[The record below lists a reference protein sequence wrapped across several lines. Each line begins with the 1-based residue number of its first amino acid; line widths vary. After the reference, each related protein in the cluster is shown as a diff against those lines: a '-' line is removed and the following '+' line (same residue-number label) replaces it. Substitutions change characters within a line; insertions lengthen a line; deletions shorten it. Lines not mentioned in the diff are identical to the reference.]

1 MEDTPKTVNNE
12 NKEEV
17 VQNENKEEASSL
29 STETEKKSTIS
40 ELMEEKDVEKQSLD
54 KLQNRRTVDSLLDC
68 LLFLTKYHK
77 RESSADSIM
86 FSLPIHNQL
95 MNYSMFTQ
103 AANRLGLITKN
114 VKRSKIKDI
123 TKLALPSVL
132 LLDKNRACILLDY
145 DVEKGIASTIIPGI
159 SLGQTNIGIERL
171 ESEFTGEVVIV
182 KPEYNY
188 KNRIESEIIIDN
200 PKSWFWDTMK
210 RNIGIYKQVAIISV
224 FINLF
229 ILATP
234 LFTMNVYDRVLPNN
248 AMETLWALF
257 IGITII
263 MIFDFI
269 MKMVRSYFLGIAG
282 KRADTV
288 ISNKIFNH
296 LLNIKMEAKPA
307 STGQFV
313 SRLQSYESVREFFT
327 SATIAAIV
335 DLPFI
340 ILFIMVIFFIGGP
353 LGYVSLSIVIIL
365 VLVSWYMQKPLKKI
379 VEKSVK
385 EEQIK
390 QTTLIEAV
398 TGLEIIK
405 SIRAQNRMK
414 THWDKSVAQTVHYAE
429 QGQFLSHSINY
440 FTAFMSQF
448 SNIVIVAAGV
458 YLASA
463 GELTMGGIIAAMMLN
478 GRVIAPVSQIV
489 GMIIR
494 YDRTMLSLNNL
505 DEIMQM
511 PVEKEDKNYISRPH
525 LKGDIELKDLE
536 FTYAQKNYKILR
548 DINLTIKEG
557 EKVAILGKIG
567 SGKSTLLKLIMN
579 LYEPNSGSV
588 LIDGV
593 DTRQIDPV
601 DLRKSMGIVPQE
613 PFLFM
618 GSIKDNITIGEHFV
632 TDEELLKVAKIAGLN
647 EFLDKHE
654 AGFDLI
660 VGERGEGL
668 SGGERQSVTL
678 ARALISNPSI
688 IMLDE
693 PTNSMD
699 KQAESSFIRRLEEI
713 IEDKTLVLV
722 THKTSLLK
730 LVDRVIILENGKIV
744 ADGTKEEIFNSASNM
759 KKGN

>member
-1 MEDTPKTVNNE
+1 MQENPEVQNIQNNE
-12 NKEEV
+12 
-17 VQNENKEEASSL
+17 S
-29 STETEKKSTIS
+29 EKIVDKSTDKPSS
-40 ELMEEKDVEKQSLD
+40 EMDDLLNAAKTIDDSNQSLA
-54 KLQNRRTVDSLLDC
+54 KLQNRRRVDSVLDC

-77 RESSADSIM
+77 RETSAESIM
-86 FSLPIHNQL
+86 FSLPMHNEV
-95 MNYSMFTQ
+95 MNYAMFTQ
-103 AANRLGLITKN
+103 SAQRMGLLTKN
-114 VKRSKIKDI
+114 VKRKNIASI
-123 TKLALPSVL
+123 TKLALPSVF
-132 LLDKNRACILLDY
+132 LLDKDRACVLLDY
-145 DVEKGIASTIIPGI
+145 DLEKGTATTIMPGI
-159 SLGQTNIGIERL
+159 SLGQTELSIERL
-171 ESEFTGEVVIV
+171 EGEFLGEVIII

-188 KNRIESEIIIDN
+188 KNRINNDIVIEN
-200 PKSWFWDTMK
+200 PKDWFWGTMK
-210 RNIGIYKQVAIISV
+210 RNMSIYKQVALISL
-224 FINLF
+224 FINIF
-229 ILATP
+229 IIATP

-269 MKMVRSYFLGIAG
+269 MKMVRSYYLGIAG

-296 LLNIKMEAKPA
+296 LLNIKLDAKPA

-327 SATIAAIV
+327 SATMAAIV
-335 DLPFI
+335 DLPFVI
-340 ILFIMVIFFIGGP
+340 IFIMVIFFIGGP
-353 LGYVSLSIVIIL
+353 LGYITLAIVIIL
-365 VLVSWYMQKPLKKI
+365 ILTSWYMQKPLKSI

-385 EEQIK
+385 EEQLK
-390 QTTLIEAV
+390 QTTLIETV

-414 THWDKSVAQTVHYAE
+414 THWDKSVSATVHYAE
-429 QGQFLSHSINY
+429 EGQFLSHSINY

-448 SNIVIVAAGV
+448 SNILIVAAGV
-458 YLASA
+458 YLASN
-463 GELTMGGIIAAMMLN
+463 GEMTMGGIIASMMLN

-511 PVEKEDKNYISRPH
+511 PLEKEDKLYISRPN

-536 FTYAQKNYKILR
+536 FTYSEKNYKILK
-548 DINLTIKEG
+548 DINITIKQG

-567 SGKSTLLKLIMN
+567 SGKSTLLKLILN

-632 TDEELLKVAKIAGLN
+632 TDEELLKVARIAGLN

-678 ARALISNPSI
+678 ARALISDPAI

-693 PTNSMD
+693 PTNAMD
-699 KQAESSFIRRLEEI
+699 KQAESSFIERLEDI

-730 LVDRVIILENGKIV
+730 LVDRVIILENGKVV
-744 ADGTKEEIFNSASNM
+744 ADGTKEEIFNKASPST
-759 KKGN
+759 KR

>member
-1 MEDTPKTVNNE
+1 MQNNE
-12 NKEEV
+12 KSDIKDEESEILSKEEDD
-17 VQNENKEEASSL
+17 SS
-29 STETEKKSTIS
+29 S
-40 ELMEEKDVEKQSLD
+40 QSLD
-54 KLQNRRTVDSLLDC
+54 KLQNRRRVDSLLDC

-77 RESSADSIM
+77 RETSADSIM
-86 FSLPIHNQL
+86 YSLPIHNEV

-103 AANRLGLITKN
+103 AAHRLGLITKN
-114 VKRSKIKDI
+114 VKRKKIKDI

-132 LLDKNRACILLDY
+132 ILAKNRACVLIDY
-145 DVEKGIASTIIPGI
+145 DLESGIATTIMPGI
-159 SLGQTNIGIERL
+159 SLGQTQITIERL
-171 ESEFTGEVVIV
+171 EEEYLGEAIII

-188 KNRIESEIIIDN
+188 KNRIDNDIVIDS
-200 PKSWFWDTMK
+200 PQSWFWGTMK
-210 RNIGIYKQVAIISV
+210 RNISIYKQVAIISL

-257 IGITII
+257 IGISII
-263 MIFDFI
+263 MVFDFI

-288 ISNKIFNH
+288 ISNKIFSH
-296 LLNIKMEAKPA
+296 LLNIKMNAKPA

-335 DLPFI
+335 DLPFVI
-340 ILFIMVIFFIGGP
+340 IFIMVIFFIGGP
-353 LGYVSLSIVIIL
+353 LGYITLSIVFIL
-365 VLVSWYMQKPLKKI
+365 IATSWYMQKPLKKI
-379 VEKSVK
+379 VEQSVK
-385 EEQIK
+385 EEQLK

-414 THWDKSVAQTVHYAE
+414 THWDKSISKTVHYAE

-448 SNIVIVAAGV
+448 SNIIIVAAGV
-458 YLASA
+458 YLASS
-463 GELTMGGIIAAMMLN
+463 GDLTMGGIIAAMMLN

-494 YDRTMLSLNNL
+494 YDRTMLSLKNL

-511 PVEKEDKNYISRPH
+511 PVEKEDRNYISRPN

-536 FTYAQKNYKILR
+536 FTYSEKKYKILK
-548 DINLTIKEG
+548 DINITIKDG

-579 LYEPNSGSV
+579 LYEPDNGSV

-618 GSIKDNITIGEHFV
+618 GSIKDNITIGEQFV
-632 TDEELLKVAKIAGLN
+632 TDEELLKVSKIAGLH

-678 ARALISNPSI
+678 ARALISNPNI

-693 PTNSMD
+693 PTNAMD
-699 KQAESSFIRRLEEI
+699 KQAETSFINKLEEI
-713 IEDKTLVLV
+713 IKDKTLVLV

-730 LVDRVIILENGKIV
+730 LVDRVIILENGKVV
-744 ADGTKEEIFNSASNM
+744 ADGTKEEIFKTSKNIKVSN
-759 KKGN
+759 